1 MDFNIGNLSSC
12 VMGAVVQ
19 LATTALSLV
28 EETASAVLGAIAGL
42 TNVTEDGEVDEDEL
56 EGFLNNLSK
65 VVVGAIIATLGSR
78 SAGIKNYDEED
89 SEEDDSEEV
98 AVDGNEL
105 DNYLYDY
112 IWVFGRKIQTG
123 KKLYSASQL
132 SDLPKEIRWEV
143 GGYVYYY
150 TLQEQPFSEGVFGG
164 EPVYG
169 QEITL
174 NDGKVINTK
183 VYGYVL
189 TYTNAPPQP
198 EIKDGTLPF
207 VPGVGMFREA
217 EGSTV
222 TSENIGSGKSSDFI
236 KNKYPNEAIPS
247 DGKIIDYTLKD
258 GKIKNIQGLR
268 RMDFV
273 IDKSGKL
280 IIGKKH
286 QALGN
291 ADDVLAAGQIKVDG
305 DGMITRIDNSSG
317 HYRPTV
323 EEASKYPELF
333 EKAGLNLDKAWL
345 EISDFELDSHGNVI
359 GSKNIVHKKIK

>member
-65 VVVGAIIATLGSR
+65 VVVGAIIATLGYR

-89 SEEDDSEEV
+89 SEEEDDSEEV

-112 IWVFGRKIQTG
+112 IWVFGKKIQIG
-123 KKLYSASQL
+123 KKLYSSSQR
-132 SDLPKEIRWEV
+132 SDLPKEIKWEA

-150 TLQEQPFSEGVFGG
+150 ILQEQPFSEGVFGG

-189 TYTNAPPQP
+189 IYTNEPPQP

-207 VPGVGMFREA
+207 LPGKGIIGEVESKVGETYTPSQTNSGAITDPVQLRRTYEIDGNKIEMQSGHAYNRIHSG
-217 EGSTV
+217 GSV
-222 TSENIGSGKSSDFI
+222 QDIGTMDEVEK
-236 KNKYPNEAIPS
+236 AV
-247 DGKIIDYTLKD
+247 LKD
-258 GKIKNIQGLR
+258 FTNKLNNNEINLPHSGTVDIEVNGKQLSYR
-268 RMDFV
+268 AV
-273 IDKSGKL
+273 WVDKLKSFS
-280 IIGKKH
+280 INYFPKK
-286 QALGN
+286 
-291 ADDVLAAGQIKVDG
+291 
-305 DGMITRIDNSSG
+305 
-317 HYRPTV
+317 
-323 EEASKYPELF
+323 
-333 EKAGLNLDKAWL
+333 
-345 EISDFELDSHGNVI
+345 
-359 GSKNIVHKKIK
+359 